1 MITDEVV
8 FSTAE
13 GVIDQIVATASKD
26 RTLRLWKVHSLLVD
40 LALFCNVCAKKYI
53 C

>member
-1 MITDEVV
+1 MIANEAV

-26 RTLRLWKVHSLLVD
+26 RTLRLWKVHSLLAD
-40 LALFCNVCAKKYI
+40 LAVFCYVLC
-53 C
+53 